1 MAKLRSSSKKSR
13 QSAKDKDYYKRQ
25 FAVTERNLKRKGKTN
40 KKKKA

>member
-1 MAKLRSSSKKSR
+1 LNRKSKRFGK
-13 QSAKDKDYYKRQ
+13 KKDYYQRQ